1 MEAQDDNE
9 LMKKLSKVLEENK
22 ILKKKLKESE
32 RKLEVLKEFIGVKQ

>member
-9 LMKKLSKVLEENK
+9 LMKKLSRVLEENK

>member
-1 MEAQDDNE
+1 METQDDNE

-32 RKLEVLKEFIGVKQ
+32 RKLEVLKEFIGVK

>member
-1 MEAQDDNE
+1 METQDDNE

>member
-1 MEAQDDNE
+1 MEVQDDNE

>member
-1 MEAQDDNE
+1 METQDDNE

-32 RKLEVLKEFIGVKQ
+32 RRLEVLKEFIGVKQ